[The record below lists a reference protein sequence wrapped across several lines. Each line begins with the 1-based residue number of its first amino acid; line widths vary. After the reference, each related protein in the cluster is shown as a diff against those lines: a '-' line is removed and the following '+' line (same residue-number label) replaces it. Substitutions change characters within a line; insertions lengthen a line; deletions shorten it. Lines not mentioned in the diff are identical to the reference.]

1 MIQMRPRVR
10 GITWASLWVPVPRA
24 KRLLV
29 IDKDISSMAVIASD
43 ARIADMQQTYPP
55 RAAVISWIFFAWA
68 AQPYFTLITTF
79 VFAPYFATHVA
90 SDAASGQALWGFATA
105 AAGLMIALMSPVL
118 GAIADRSGRRK
129 PWIAAFGAL
138 LVIGSCLMW
147 FGKPG
152 DPGVIP
158 PLLLAYGVATI
169 GVELAT
175 VFNNAMMPTL
185 VPPDK
190 IGRLSGTGWA
200 TGYVGGIL
208 SLILV
213 LGFLAASPETGRTLF
228 GFMPLFGLDPVTHQ
242 GDRITGPL
250 TGIWFIIFVL
260 PMFLLTPDY
269 PAGRRMSEA
278 LCKGLTDLRQTLRE
292 LPKQKSMAAFLLANM
307 VYTDALVSLFT
318 FGGIYAAGTFGWNT
332 IQIGTFGILLAIA
345 GTFGAWLGGKLDD
358 SLGPKRVIAG
368 SMLILLFAIVAI
380 LLVDK
385 DSILFIKVAAPAPD
399 GALFAAA
406 AERAYLVLGCMIGA
420 AGGPLQAASRTLLI
434 YMAPKDRIAQYF
446 GLFAL
451 TGKVTSFVGP
461 LLIGAI
467 TAITASQKA
476 GIAVLVVFFVAGLA
490 LLARVREE

>member
-1 MIQMRPRVR
+1 
-10 GITWASLWVPVPRA
+10 
-24 KRLLV
+24 
-29 IDKDISSMAVIASD
+29 MAMAASD
-43 ARIADMQQTYPP
+43 ALDAGALQIYPR
-55 RAAVISWIFFAWA
+55 RAAVISWIFFDWA

-90 SDAASGQALWGFATA
+90 SDPASGQALWGFATA
-105 AAGLMIALMSPVL
+105 AAGLLIALMSPVL
-118 GAIADRSGRRK
+118 GAIADASGRRK

-152 DPGVIP
+152 DATVIP
-158 PLLLAYGVATI
+158 PLLLAYGIATI
-169 GVELAT
+169 GAEFAT
-175 VFNNAMMPTL
+175 VFNNAMMPSL
-185 VPPDK
+185 VPPNQ

-200 TGYVGGIL
+200 TGYIGGIL

-213 LGFLAASPETGRTLF
+213 LGFLAANPDTGRTLF
-228 GFMPLFGLDPVTHQ
+228 GFVPLFGLDPVTHQ

-269 PAGRRMSEA
+269 PAKRPVREA
-278 LCKGLTDLRQTLRE
+278 LRAGLIELKQTLGE

-307 VYTDALVSLFT
+307 IYTDGLVSLFA
-318 FGGIYAAGTFGWNT
+318 FGGIYAAGTFGWHT
-332 IQIGTFGILLAIA
+332 IQIGSFGILLAIA

-368 SMLILLFAIVAI
+368 SMLILLVSIVAI

-385 DSILFIKVAAPAPD
+385 DSILFIPVAPPEPG
-399 GALFAAA
+399 GALFSGA
-406 AERAYLVLGCMIGA
+406 AERAYLVLGCLIGA

-434 YMAPKDRIAQYF
+434 RLAPKDRIAQYF

-451 TGKVTSFVGP
+451 TGKVTSFIGP
-461 LLIGAI
+461 LLIGVV

-476 GIAVLVVFFVAGLA
+476 GMAMLVVFFVAGLA
-490 LLARVREE
+490 LLARVRE

>member
-1 MIQMRPRVR
+1 M
-10 GITWASLWVPVPRA
+10 A
-24 KRLLV
+24 
-29 IDKDISSMAVIASD
+29 MAVSD
-43 ARIADMQQTYPP
+43 ALNAGTQPIYPR
-55 RAAVISWIFFAWA
+55 RAAVISWIFFDWA

-79 VFAPYFATHVA
+79 VFAPYFVTHVA
-90 SDAASGQALWGFATA
+90 SDPASGQSLWGFATA
-105 AAGLMIALMSPVL
+105 AAGLLIALMSPVL
-118 GAIADRSGRRK
+118 GAIADASGRRK

-138 LVIGSCLMW
+138 LVIGSSLMW

-152 DPGVIP
+152 DPKVIP
-158 PLLLAYGVATI
+158 PLLLAYAIATV
-169 GVELAT
+169 GAEFAT
-175 VFNNAMMPTL
+175 VFNNAMMPSL
-185 VPPDK
+185 VPPDQ

-213 LGFLAASPETGRTLF
+213 LGFLAASPDTGRTLF

-242 GDRITGPL
+242 GDRISGPL

-269 PAGRRMSEA
+269 PARHSARDA
-278 LCKGLTDLRQTLRE
+278 LREGLIELRQGLRE

-307 VYTDALVSLFT
+307 IYTDGLVSLFA

-358 SLGPKRVIAG
+358 KLGPKRVISG
-368 SMLILLFAIVAI
+368 SMLILLLSIVAI
-380 LLVDK
+380 LLVDR
-385 DSILFIKVAAPAPD
+385 DSILFVKVAPPAPG
-399 GALFAAA
+399 GALFSGAS
-406 AERAYLVLGCMIGA
+406 ERAYLVLGCLIGA

-434 YMAPKDRIAQYF
+434 HMAPKDRIAQYF

-451 TGKVTSFVGP
+451 TGKVTSFIGP
-461 LLIGAI
+461 LLIGVV
-467 TAITASQKA
+467 TAVTESQKA
-476 GIAVLVVFFVAGLA
+476 GMAVLVPFFAAGLV
-490 LLARVREE
+490 LLSRVRD

>member
-1 MIQMRPRVR
+1 MAIAVSDSRIVGMQIYPR
-10 GITWASLWVPVPRA
+10 
-24 KRLLV
+24 
-29 IDKDISSMAVIASD
+29 
-43 ARIADMQQTYPP
+43 
-55 RAAVISWIFFAWA
+55 RAAVISWIFFDWA

-90 SDAASGQALWGFATA
+90 KDPASGQALWGFATA
-105 AAGLMIALMSPVL
+105 AAGLMIALISPVL
-118 GAIADRSGRRK
+118 GAIADASGRRK

-152 DPGVIP
+152 DPSVIP

-169 GVELAT
+169 GVEFAT
-175 VFNNAMMPTL
+175 VFNNAMMPSL
-185 VPPDK
+185 VPPNQ

-200 TGYVGGIL
+200 TGYVGGII

-213 LGFLAASPETGRTLF
+213 LGFLAANPETGRTLF

-250 TGIWFIIFVL
+250 TGIWFIVFVL

-269 PAGRRMSEA
+269 PAKRPVRDA
-278 LCKGLTDLRQTLRE
+278 LREGLIELRQTLGE
-292 LPKQKSMAAFLLANM
+292 LPRRKSMAAFLLANM
-307 VYTDALVSLFT
+307 IYTDGLVSLFA

-368 SMLILLFAIVAI
+368 SLVILLFAIVAI

-385 DSILFIKVAAPAPD
+385 GSIFFVKVAPPTPG
-399 GALFAAA
+399 GALFSGA
-406 AERAYLVLGCMIGA
+406 AERAYLVLGCLIGM

-434 YMAPKDRIAQYF
+434 RMAPKDRIAQYF

-461 LLIGAI
+461 LLIGMI

-476 GIAVLVVFFVAGLA
+476 GMAMLVVFFVAGLA
-490 LLARVREE
+490 LLARVRD

>member
-1 MIQMRPRVR
+1 
-10 GITWASLWVPVPRA
+10 
-24 KRLLV
+24 
-29 IDKDISSMAVIASD
+29 MAVIASD
-43 ARIADMQQTYPP
+43 AGIADVRRNYPP
-55 RAAVISWIFFAWA
+55 RSAVISWIFFDWA

-90 SDAASGQALWGFATA
+90 SDPASGQSLWGFATA
-105 AAGLMIALMSPVL
+105 AAGLLIALLSPVL
-118 GAIADRSGRRK
+118 GAIADASGRRK

-138 LVIGSCLMW
+138 LVIGASLML
-147 FGKPG
+147 FRKPS
-152 DPGVIP
+152 DPSVIP
-158 PLLLAYGVATI
+158 PLLLAYGLATI
-169 GVELAT
+169 GAEFAT

-185 VPPDK
+185 VPPDQ

-228 GFMPLFGLDPVTHQ
+228 GLMPLFGLDPVSHQ

-250 TGIWFIIFVL
+250 TGMWFIVFVL

-269 PAGRRMSEA
+269 PAKRPVSEA
-278 LCKGLTDLRQTLRE
+278 LRLGLADLRRTLLE
-292 LPKQKSMAAFLLANM
+292 LPKQKSLAAFLLANM
-307 VYTDALVSLFT
+307 IYTDGLVSLFA

-332 IQIGTFGILLAIA
+332 IQIGSFGIILAIA
-345 GTFGAWLGGKLDD
+345 GTLGAWLGGKLDD
-358 SLGPKRVIAG
+358 RLGPKRVITG
-368 SMLILLFAIVAI
+368 SMLILLSSIVAI

-385 DSILFIKVAAPAPD
+385 DSIFFVKVAPPVPD
-399 GALFAAA
+399 GALFSGA
-406 AERAYLVLGCMIGA
+406 AERAYLLLGCLIGA

-434 YMAPKDRIAQYF
+434 RMAPKDRIAQYF

-451 TGKVTSFVGP
+451 PGKVTSFVGP

-467 TAITASQKA
+467 TAVTESQKA
-476 GIAVLVVFFVAGLA
+476 GMAVLVLFFVAGLV
-490 LLARVREE
+490 LLARVSDE

>member
-1 MIQMRPRVR
+1 
-10 GITWASLWVPVPRA
+10 
-24 KRLLV
+24 
-29 IDKDISSMAVIASD
+29 MAVTTASD
-43 ARIADMQQTYPP
+43 ARVADRQQTYPP
-55 RAAVISWIFFAWA
+55 RAAVISWILFDWA
-68 AQPYFTLITTF
+68 AQPFFTLITTF

-90 SDAASGQALWGFATA
+90 SDPASGQALWGLATA
-105 AAGLMIALMSPVL
+105 AAGLIIALMSPVL

-138 LVIGSCLMW
+138 LVTGSGLMW

-152 DPGVIP
+152 DASIIL
-158 PLLLAYGVATI
+158 PLLLAYGIATI
-169 GVELAT
+169 GAELAT
-175 VFNNAMMPTL
+175 VFNNAMMPSL

-190 IGRLSGTGWA
+190 VGRLSGTGWA
-200 TGYVGGIL
+200 TGYAGGIL

-213 LGFLAASPETGRTLF
+213 LGFLAASPDTGRTLL
-228 GFMPLFGLDPVTHQ
+228 GFMPLFGLDPATHQ

-250 TGIWFIIFVL
+250 AGIWFIIFVL

-269 PAGRRMSEA
+269 PAKRRIGEA
-278 LCKGLTDLRQTLRE
+278 LREGLTELGQTLAE
-292 LPKQKSMAAFLLANM
+292 LPKQKSMVAFLLANM
-307 VYTDALVSLFT
+307 IYTDALVSLFA

-332 IQIGTFGILLAIA
+332 IQIGTFGIVLAIA
-345 GTFGAWLGGKLDD
+345 GTFGAWFGGKLDD

-368 SMLILLFAIVAI
+368 SMIILLISTVAI

-385 DSILFIKVAAPAPD
+385 DSILFIKVAPPTPA
-399 GALFAAA
+399 GALFSGAS
-406 AERAYLVLGCMIGA
+406 ERAYLVLGCLIGI

-434 YMAPKDRIAQYF
+434 RMAPNDRIAQYF

-451 TGKVTSFVGP
+451 TGKITSFAGP

-476 GIAVLVVFFVAGLA
+476 GMAVLVLFFVAGLA

>member
-1 MIQMRPRVR
+1 
-10 GITWASLWVPVPRA
+10 
-24 KRLLV
+24 
-29 IDKDISSMAVIASD
+29 MAVIASD
-43 ARIADMQQTYPP
+43 ARIADMQRDYPP
-55 RAAVISWIFFAWA
+55 RSAVISWIFFDWA

-90 SDAASGQALWGFATA
+90 SDPASGQSLWGFATA
-105 AAGLMIALMSPVL
+105 AAGLLIALLSPVL
-118 GAIADRSGRRK
+118 GAIADASGRRK

-158 PLLLAYGVATI
+158 PLLFAYGLATI
-169 GVELAT
+169 GAEFAT

-185 VPPDK
+185 VPPDQ

-228 GFMPLFGLDPVTHQ
+228 GFTPLFGLDPVTHQ
-242 GDRITGPL
+242 GDRISGPL
-250 TGIWFIIFVL
+250 TGIWFIVFVL

-269 PAGRRMSEA
+269 PAKRRIGDA
-278 LCKGLTDLRQTLRE
+278 LREGLTELKQTLAE
-292 LPKQKSMAAFLLANM
+292 LPQRKSLAAFLLANM
-307 VYTDALVSLFT
+307 IYTDGLVSLFA

-332 IQIGTFGILLAIA
+332 IQIGSFGIILAIA

-358 SLGPKRVIAG
+358 KLGPKRVIAG
-368 SMLILLFAIVAI
+368 SMLLLLFAIVAI
-380 LLVDK
+380 LFVDK
-385 DSILFIKVAAPAPD
+385 DRILFIEVAPPVP
-399 GALFAAA
+399 GGGLFAAS
-406 AERAYLVLGCMIGA
+406 AERAYLLLGCLIGA

-434 YMAPKDRIAQYF
+434 RLAPQDRIAQYF

-467 TAITASQKA
+467 TAVTASQKA
-476 GIAVLVVFFVAGLA
+476 GMAVLVLFFVAGLA
-490 LLARVREE
+490 LLARVKD

>member
-1 MIQMRPRVR
+1 
-10 GITWASLWVPVPRA
+10 
-24 KRLLV
+24 
-29 IDKDISSMAVIASD
+29 MAVIASD
-43 ARIADMQQTYPP
+43 ARIADMRQGYPP
-55 RAAVISWIFFAWA
+55 RSAVISWIFFDWA

-90 SDAASGQALWGFATA
+90 SDPVSGQSLWGFATA
-105 AAGLMIALMSPVL
+105 AAGLLIALLSPVL
-118 GAIADRSGRRK
+118 GAVADASGRRK

-138 LVIGSCLMW
+138 LVIGASLMW

-152 DPGVIP
+152 DPGVIL
-158 PLLLAYGVATI
+158 PLLLAYGLATI
-169 GVELAT
+169 GAEFAT

-185 VPPDK
+185 VPPDQ

-228 GFMPLFGLDPVTHQ
+228 GFSPLFGLDPATHQ
-242 GDRITGPL
+242 GDRASGPL
-250 TGIWFIIFVL
+250 TGIWFIVFVL

-269 PAGRRMSEA
+269 PAKRRIGDAVREGMG
-278 LCKGLTDLRQTLRE
+278 GLKQTLAE
-292 LPKQKSMAAFLLANM
+292 LPEQKSLAAFLIANM
-307 VYTDALVSLFT
+307 IYTDGLVSLFA

-332 IQIGTFGILLAIA
+332 IQIGTFGIILAIA

-358 SLGPKRVIAG
+358 KLGPKRVIAG

-385 DSILFIKVAAPAPD
+385 DRIFLVKVAPPAPD
-399 GALFAAA
+399 GALFAAS
-406 AERAYLVLGCMIGA
+406 AERAYLLLGCLIGA

-434 YMAPKDRIAQYF
+434 RLAPKDRIAQYF

-467 TAITASQKA
+467 TAITASQRA
-476 GIAVLVVFFVAGLA
+476 GMAVLVLFFVAGLA
-490 LLARVREE
+490 LLARVKE

>member
-1 MIQMRPRVR
+1 MLICNE
-10 GITWASLWVPVPRA
+10 I
-24 KRLLV
+24 
-29 IDKDISSMAVIASD
+29 
-43 ARIADMQQTYPP
+43 YPP
-55 RAAVISWIFFAWA
+55 RSAVISWIFFDWA

-90 SDAASGQALWGFATA
+90 SDPASGQSLWGFATA
-105 AAGLMIALMSPVL
+105 AAGLLIALLSPVL
-118 GAIADRSGRRK
+118 GAIADASGRRK

-138 LVIGSCLMW
+138 LVIGSSLMW

-152 DPGVIP
+152 DPSVIP
-158 PLLLAYGVATI
+158 PLLFAYGLATI
-169 GVELAT
+169 GAEFAT

-185 VPPDK
+185 VPPDQ

-228 GFMPLFGLDPVTHQ
+228 GFTPLFGLDPVTHQ
-242 GDRITGPL
+242 GDRISGPL
-250 TGIWFIIFVL
+250 TGIWFVVFVL

-269 PAGRRMSEA
+269 PAKRRIGDA
-278 LCKGLTDLRQTLRE
+278 LREGLTELKQTLAE
-292 LPKQKSMAAFLLANM
+292 LPQRKSLAAFLLANM
-307 VYTDALVSLFT
+307 IYTDALVSLFA

-332 IQIGTFGILLAIA
+332 IQIGSFGIILAIA

-358 SLGPKRVIAG
+358 KLGPKRVIAG
-368 SMLILLFAIVAI
+368 SMLLLLFAIVAI

-385 DSILFIKVAAPAPD
+385 DRILFIEVAPPVPG
-399 GALFAAA
+399 GALFAAS
-406 AERAYLVLGCMIGA
+406 AERAYLLLGCLIGA

-434 YMAPKDRIAQYF
+434 RLAPQDRIAQYF

-467 TAITASQKA
+467 TAVTASQKA
-476 GIAVLVVFFVAGLA
+476 GMAVLVLFFVAGLA
-490 LLARVREE
+490 LLARVRD

>member
-1 MIQMRPRVR
+1 
-10 GITWASLWVPVPRA
+10 
-24 KRLLV
+24 
-29 IDKDISSMAVIASD
+29 MAVIAASHT
-43 ARIADMQQTYPP
+43 RIADMQQNYPP
-55 RAAVISWIFFAWA
+55 RAAVISWIFFDWA
-68 AQPYFTLITTF
+68 TQPFFTLITTF
-79 VFAPYFATHVA
+79 VFAPYFATHLA
-90 SDAASGQALWGFATA
+90 SDPANGQALWGFATA

-129 PWIAAFGAL
+129 PWIAAFGTL
-138 LVIGSCLMW
+138 LVIGSGLMW

-152 DPGVIP
+152 DASVIP
-158 PLLLAYGVATI
+158 QLLLAYGIATI

-175 VFNNAMMPTL
+175 VFNNAMMPSL

-213 LGFLAASPETGRTLF
+213 LGFLAASPDTGRTLF
-228 GFMPLFGLDPVTHQ
+228 GFMPLFCLDPVTHQ

-269 PAGRRMSEA
+269 PAKRRIGEA
-278 LCKGLTDLRQTLRE
+278 LREGLTELRQTLAE

-307 VYTDALVSLFT
+307 IYTDALVSLFT

-358 SLGPKRVIAG
+358 KLGPKRVIAG

-380 LLVDK
+380 LLVDM
-385 DSILFIKVAAPAPD
+385 DSILFIKVAPPTPG
-399 GALFAAA
+399 GALFSGA
-406 AERAYLVLGCMIGA
+406 AERAYLVLGCLIGA

-434 YMAPKDRIAQYF
+434 RMAPKDLIAQYF

-476 GIAVLVVFFVAGLA
+476 GMAVLVVFFVAGLA
-490 LLARVREE
+490 LLTRVREE

>member
-1 MIQMRPRVR
+1 
-10 GITWASLWVPVPRA
+10 
-24 KRLLV
+24 
-29 IDKDISSMAVIASD
+29 MAIAGSD
-43 ARIADMQQTYPP
+43 ARIADMQQYPP
-55 RAAVISWIFFAWA
+55 RSAVISWIFFDWA
-68 AQPYFTLITTF
+68 TQPYFTLINTF

-90 SDAASGQALWGFATA
+90 ADPASGQSLWGFATA
-105 AAGLMIALMSPVL
+105 AAGLLIALMSPVL
-118 GAIADRSGRRK
+118 GAIADASGRRK

-147 FGKPG
+147 FGRPG
-152 DPGVIP
+152 DPSVIL
-158 PLLLAYGVATI
+158 PLLLAYAIATI
-169 GVELAT
+169 GAEFAT

-213 LGFLAASPETGRTLF
+213 LGFLAADPETGRTLL
-228 GFMPLFGLDPVTHQ
+228 GFKPLFGLDPGTNQ

-250 TGIWFIIFVL
+250 TGVWFVVFVL

-269 PAGRRMSEA
+269 PAKRPIRAASREGMIE
-278 LCKGLTDLRQTLRE
+278 LRQTLGE
-292 LPKQKSMAAFLLANM
+292 LPKRKSMAAFLLANM
-307 VYTDALVSLFT
+307 IYTDGLVSLFA
-318 FGGIYAAGTFGWNT
+318 FGGIYAAGTFGWQT
-332 IQIGTFGILLAIA
+332 IQIGSFGILLAIA
-345 GTFGAWLGGKLDD
+345 GTFGAWLGGRLDD

-368 SMLILLFAIVAI
+368 SMLILLLSIVAI

-385 DSILFIKVAAPAPD
+385 DSILFVKVTPPAPG

-406 AERAYLVLGCMIGA
+406 SERAYLLLGCLIGA

-434 YMAPKDRIAQYF
+434 RLAPKDRIAQYF

-451 TGKVTSFVGP
+451 TGKITSFIGP
-461 LLIGAI
+461 LLIGII
-467 TAITASQKA
+467 TAVTESQKA
-476 GIAVLVVFFVAGLA
+476 GMAVLVLFFVAGLV
-490 LLARVREE
+490 LLARVRD

>member
-1 MIQMRPRVR
+1 MTAIVS
-10 GITWASLWVPVPRA
+10 G
-24 KRLLV
+24 
-29 IDKDISSMAVIASD
+29 
-43 ARIADMQQTYPP
+43 ADSADLPKIYPP
-55 RAAVISWIFFAWA
+55 RSAVISWIFFDWA

-90 SDAASGQALWGFATA
+90 SDPASGQSLWGFATA
-105 AAGLMIALMSPVL
+105 AAGLAIALMSPVL
-118 GAIADRSGRRK
+118 GAIADASGRRK
-129 PWIAAFGAL
+129 PWIAGFGTL

-147 FGKPG
+147 IGRPG
-152 DPGVIP
+152 DLSVIP
-158 PLLLAYGVATI
+158 PLLLAYAIATV
-169 GVELAT
+169 GVEFAT

-200 TGYVGGIL
+200 TGYIGGIL

-228 GFMPLFGLDPVTHQ
+228 GFAPLFGLDPVTHQ

-250 TGIWFIIFVL
+250 SGIWFIIFVL

-269 PAGRRMSEA
+269 PARRPMSEA
-278 LCKGLTDLRQTLRE
+278 LRLGLADLRRTLLE
-292 LPKQKSMAAFLLANM
+292 LPKQKSLAAFLLANM
-307 VYTDALVSLFT
+307 IYTDGLVSLFA

-332 IQIGTFGILLAIA
+332 IQIGSFGIILAIA

-358 SLGPKRVIAG
+358 RLGPKRVIFA
-368 SMLILLFAIVAI
+368 SMIILLFAIVAI

-385 DSILFIKVAAPAPD
+385 DSVLFVKVAAPAPG
-399 GALFAAA
+399 GALFSGA
-406 AERAYLVLGCMIGA
+406 AERAYLVLGCLIGA

-434 YMAPKDRIAQYF
+434 RMAPKDRIAQYF

-461 LLIGAI
+461 LLIGI
-467 TAITASQKA
+467 VTAATDSQKA
-476 GIAVLVVFFVAGLA
+476 GMATIVLFFVTGLA
-490 LLARVREE
+490 LLARVRD